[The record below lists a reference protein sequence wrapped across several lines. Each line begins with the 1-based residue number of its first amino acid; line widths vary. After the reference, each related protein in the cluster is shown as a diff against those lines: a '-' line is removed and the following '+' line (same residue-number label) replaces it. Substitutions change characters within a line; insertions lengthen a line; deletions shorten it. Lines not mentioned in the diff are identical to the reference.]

1 LPKPSSSYDLVI
13 IGGGPAG
20 SAAAIS
26 ARRHNL
32 TALIVEQAASPPPG
46 TCPGWLGPAAIR
58 QCEECGLEAATIGVP
73 FEGLRLWPEN
83 LAACARLDDPALKGR
98 LVDPP
103 ALGAALLD
111 RARAVG
117 ADVLQPTVAAQLQL
131 GEANVTIH
139 LSDGRSVVGQ
149 VAVIASG
156 AASPVARMAHLG
168 MSPAAENPSA
178 GAYAAFETAQAASGL
193 DVIIGGGRNLRLAT
207 IVRRDRQVRV
217 TLLTRD
223 LSSPAAT
230 QLASLLEAARA
241 GDILPGDFAAQPSAV
256 PGLAGLALEL
266 ESHVGKRCLVV
277 GEAGG
282 FVSAFSNEG
291 LYPALRSGW
300 LAAQTAARALSAPV
314 LQDELATFSADWR
327 ADLADYL
334 RMPNTDLGLLLPMVF
349 SNLEMSRRM
358 GRAFLLGQA
367 F

>member
-1 LPKPSSSYDLVI
+1 
-13 IGGGPAG
+13 
-20 SAAAIS
+20 
-26 ARRHNL
+26 
-32 TALIVEQAASPPPG
+32 
-46 TCPGWLGPAAIR
+46 
-58 QCEECGLEAATIGVP
+58 
-73 FEGLRLWPEN
+73 
-83 LAACARLDDPALKGR
+83 
-98 LVDPP
+98 
-103 ALGAALLD
+103 
-111 RARAVG
+111 
-117 ADVLQPTVAAQLQL
+117 
-131 GEANVTIH
+131 
-139 LSDGRSVVGQ
+139 
-149 VAVIASG
+149 
-156 AASPVARMAHLG
+156 
-168 MSPAAENPSA
+168 
-178 GAYAAFETAQAASGL
+178 
-193 DVIIGGGRNLRLAT
+193 
-207 IVRRDRQVRV
+207 V

-241 GDILPGDFAAQPSAV
+241 GDILPRDCVPQPVEV

-327 ADLADYL
+327 TDLADYL

-349 SNLEMSRRM
+349 SNPEMSRRM